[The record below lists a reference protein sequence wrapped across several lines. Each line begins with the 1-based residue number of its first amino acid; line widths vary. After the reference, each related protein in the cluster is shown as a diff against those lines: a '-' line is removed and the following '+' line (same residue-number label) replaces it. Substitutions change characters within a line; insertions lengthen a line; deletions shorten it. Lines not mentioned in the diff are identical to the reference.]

1 MSGCAVRATT
11 DAVCSVMPA
20 RRFHSPIIRNRA
32 NLQILFILG
41 ILGFSTAG
49 CHHATGTAPLRAHPV
64 PVAVRATETI
74 PSRIQ
79 PASASVT
86 ADSTAITHV
95 RTLPL
100 WLQAQDACAK
110 HRYADAA
117 ALLQKL
123 AEQNG
128 PSDSEREY
136 CQTQVAV
143 CRKDAGLPALP
154 ATSLAAVANGT
165 SGQPLR
171 PAQGSSDC
179 GPRALIILCDKL
191 GVKADLETVTRV
203 AGTGSD
209 GTTMEGLTKAVASV
223 GLKAEGIQVGRNAL
237 PDTQL
242 PAIGWY
248 HGNHYV
254 AVLELNGRGESGTA
268 TIRDPD
274 SSKEETILQEALLR
288 RTSGYLLLVHR

>member
-1 MSGCAVRATT
+1 
-11 DAVCSVMPA
+11 
-20 RRFHSPIIRNRA
+20 
-32 NLQILFILG
+32 
-41 ILGFSTAG
+41 
-49 CHHATGTAPLRAHPV
+49 
-64 PVAVRATETI
+64 
-74 PSRIQ
+74 
-79 PASASVT
+79 
-86 ADSTAITHV
+86 V

-128 PSDSEREY
+128 LSDSEREF

-154 ATSLAAVANGT
+154 VATTPASAVAIA
-165 SGQPLR
+165 R
-171 PAQGSSDC
+171 PGKLAGAARGPSDC

-237 PDTQL
+237 PDTQM